1 MPVAGGEG
9 TQLTGPIFRY
19 NYAIAQDGLYF
30 MPAPAADF
38 LPAPAAGRTNSIHFL
53 NFASGATTEI
63 LQIDKPVDLGLAVS
77 PDGHN
82 LLFTQIDYVGQD
94 LMLVEDFK

>member
-1 MPVAGGEG
+1 MWPPPKPKIRRSNEG
-9 TQLTGPIFRY
+9 VQNKIPKGAKRTCQTH
-19 NYAIAQDGLYF
+19 
-30 MPAPAADF
+30 